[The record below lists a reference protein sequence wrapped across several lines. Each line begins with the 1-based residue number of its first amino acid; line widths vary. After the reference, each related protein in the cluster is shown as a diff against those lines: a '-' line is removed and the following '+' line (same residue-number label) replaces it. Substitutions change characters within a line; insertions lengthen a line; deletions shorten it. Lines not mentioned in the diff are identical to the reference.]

1 MTAVTTPQQPSK
13 SEITTVLYGE
23 EAVNNTILK
32 FIEDATQGWDTYIDK
47 TGLSIALT
55 VEPIRK
61 ALADAKNK
69 GLKIRAITEITK
81 DNVQFCRVYADNN
94 RTSSFR

>member
-61 ALADAKNK
+61 ARKWYDE
-69 GLKIRAITEITK
+69 LKEERIRDIQTETLE
-81 DNVQFCRVYADNN
+81 
-94 RTSSFR
+94 